1 MGKKLFII
9 VPIILVVALI
19 YEEQLRL
26 GWGYD
31 IELEGIITRHG
42 KIVIDHHVLDTRLS
56 HGYLVGIRLPT
67 KDMECHGGLVRA
79 VIDRPTYFILKLDET
94 KVTSFL
100 SRKEFENQVNSLKI
114 KFEDPLKYEFFG
126 NIFKNTKRLD
136 GEEKYKNCLRDN
148 GLTGF
153 RVVSLY

>member
-1 MGKKLFII
+1 M
-9 VPIILVVALI
+9 PIILVVALF

-31 IELEGIITRHG
+31 VELEGRITRHG
-42 KIVIDHHVLDTRLS
+42 EVVVDRNILDTRLS

-67 KDMECHGGLVRA
+67 RDMECRGGLVRA
-79 VIDRPTYFILKLDET
+79 VVDQPTYFILKLDET

-100 SRKEFENQVNSLKI
+100 SRKEFENRINSLKI

-126 NIFKNTKRLD
+126 NIFKNAKRLD
-136 GEEKYKNCLRDN
+136 GEDKYRNCLREN